1 MFGDDTHQDFF
12 LYTFYD
18 WLKFR
23 GVISTDYD
31 VIWKSKI
38 PFKIKIFI
46 WLVRRQKILT
56 TEQLAKKA
64 GKEILLVFFV
74 ELLKITITCFLFVL

>member
-1 MFGDDTHQDFF
+1 MTG
-12 LYTFYD
+12 
-18 WLKFR
+18 LKFG

-38 PFKIKIFI
+38 PFKIKIFM
-46 WLVRRQKILT
+46 WLVRRHKILT
-56 TEQLAKKA
+56 KEQLAKKA

-74 ELLKITITCFLFVL
+74 ELLKIAITCSSKLVALDSCA